1 MTTAAT
7 RRRIVWLLFVG
18 ATFVAA
24 AAAAQSPGGAGTGL
38 VINLGSFFSIAGL
51 GLGGSALIAWGRQGN
66 KIEEY
71 DARLARLEDD
81 RVTRAEHLTM
91 QSDIR
96 EIRRALER
104 RGTPRDGGGV

>member
-24 AAAAQSPGGAGTGL
+24 AAAAQAPGSEPGL
-38 VINLGSFFSIAGL
+38 AINLGSFFSIAGL